1 MVAGAFDVFLQHAFS
16 QLQLEPHWV
25 DDIVCLSSSTAIV
38 CQVSSDEH
46 SLMRRDDNRIVAR
59 LEDEQPYEEAENRDE
74 DARKESC
81 PESRY
86 LEAGY
91 N

>member
-1 MVAGAFDVFLQHAFS
+1 
-16 QLQLEPHWV
+16 
-25 DDIVCLSSSTAIV
+25 
-38 CQVSSDEH
+38 
-46 SLMRRDDNRIVAR
+46 MRRDDNRIVAR
-59 LEDEQPYEEAENRDE
+59 LEDEQPYEEAEKRDE

-91 N
+91 NRWHQKHHQRIDHKQEKSEGEYRQRDGQQDDDRSDDRIG